1 MKLLKTKIKDLLI
14 IKTNIYKDNR
24 GFFKEI
30 EQFRI
35 LKKKFIFDCL
45 SFSKKN
51 TLRGLHL
58 QRKNQQAKI
67 ITVAHG
73 KILDVVVD
81 LRKKSKTYGKH
92 FSIEISH
99 NSDFSLFIP
108 RGFAHG
114 FIVLSDTADFEYK
127 CTDYYDPNDEGCI
140 LWNDPDLGIPWP
152 VANPVLS
159 TKDENAKRLV
169 DHHLRKYWFLVVKV
183 NLGGASMIS

>member
-1 MKLLKTKIKDLLI
+1 MRLLKTKIKGLQI
-14 IKTNIYKDNR
+14 IKTNIYKDKR

-30 EQFRI
+30 EKFKI

-58 QRKNQQAKI
+58 QQKKQQAKI
-67 ITVAHG
+67 ITVAQG

-108 RGFAHG
+108 SGFAHG
-114 FIVLSDTADFEYK
+114 FLCLSRTCLVYYK
-127 CTDYYDPNDEGCI
+127 CTNYRDEKSEI
-140 LWNDPDLGIPWP
+140 TLKWNDRALNINWP
-152 VANPVLS
+152 IKKPILS
-159 TKDENAKRLV
+159 KKD
-169 DHHLRKYWFLVVKV
+169 
-183 NLGGASMIS
+183 NLGMSFSDY

>member
-1 MKLLKTKIKDLLI
+1 MKLIKTQIKDLLI
-14 IKTNIYKDNR
+14 VKTNIYKDDR

-30 EQFRI
+30 EKFKI

-58 QRKNQQAKI
+58 QTKKSQAKI
-67 ITVAHG
+67 ITVAQG

-99 NSDFSLFIP
+99 DSDFSLFIP
-108 RGFAHG
+108 EGFAHG
-114 FIVLSDTADFEYK
+114 FMCLSKTCLVYYK
-127 CTDYYDPNDEGCI
+127 CTNYRDKKSEI
-140 LWNDPDLGIPWP
+140 TIKWNDKDLNIKWP
-152 VANPVLS
+152 IKKPILS
-159 TKDENAKRLV
+159 KKDRLGTS
-169 DHHLRKYWFLVVKV
+169 LSNY
-183 NLGGASMIS
+183 

>member
-1 MKLLKTKIKDLLI
+1 MKLIKTQIKDLLI
-14 IKTNIYKDNR
+14 VKTNIYKDNR

-30 EQFRI
+30 EKFKI

-58 QRKNQQAKI
+58 QTKKSQAKI
-67 ITVAHG
+67 ITVAQG

-99 NSDFSLFIP
+99 DSDFSLFIP
-108 RGFAHG
+108 EGFAHG
-114 FIVLSDTADFEYK
+114 FMCLSKTCLVYYK
-127 CTDYYDPNDEGCI
+127 CTNYRDKKSEI
-140 LWNDPDLGIPWP
+140 TIKWNDKNLDIKWPIKKPILSKKDRLGTS
-152 VANPVLS
+152 LS
-159 TKDENAKRLV
+159 D
-169 DHHLRKYWFLVVKV
+169 Y
-183 NLGGASMIS
+183 

>member
-1 MKLLKTKIKDLLI
+1 MRLLKTKIKDLLI

-30 EQFRI
+30 EKFKI

-58 QRKNQQAKI
+58 QRKKQQAKI
-67 ITVAHG
+67 ITVAQG

-108 RGFAHG
+108 SGFAHG
-114 FIVLSDTADFEYK
+114 FLCLSKTCLVYYK
-127 CTDYYDPNDEGCI
+127 CTNYRDKKSEI
-140 LWNDPDLGIPWP
+140 TLKWNDKALNINWPIKKPILSKKDNLGITF
-152 VANPVLS
+152 S
-159 TKDENAKRLV
+159 D
-169 DHHLRKYWFLVVKV
+169 Y
-183 NLGGASMIS
+183 

>member
-1 MKLLKTKIKDLLI
+1 MKLIKTSIKDLLI

-30 EQFRI
+30 EKFNF

-58 QRKNQQAKI
+58 QRVKSQDKI
-67 ITVAHG
+67 ITVTQG

-81 LRKKSKTYGKH
+81 LRIKSKTFGKYY
-92 FSIEISH
+92 SIEISH

-108 RGFAHG
+108 KGFAHG
-114 FIVLSDTADFEYK
+114 FLCLSKTCTIYYK
-127 CTDYYDPNDEGCI
+127 CTNYRDQKSEVTI
-140 LWNDPDLGIPWP
+140 KWNDKDLKIKWP
-152 VANPVLS
+152 IKKPILS
-159 TKDENAKRLV
+159 KKDKKGMSFSDFKL
-169 DHHLRKYWFLVVKV
+169 
-183 NLGGASMIS
+183 I

>member
-1 MKLLKTKIKDLLI
+1 MKLVKTKLEGLLI
-14 IKTNIYKDNR
+14 VKTDIYKDSR

-30 EQFRI
+30 EKFKT

-58 QRKNQQAKI
+58 QKNKSQAKI
-67 ITVAHG
+67 ITVTQG

-92 FSIEISH
+92 FSIKISD

-108 RGFAHG
+108 EGFAHG
-114 FIVLSDTADFEYK
+114 FLCLSKTCTIYYK
-127 CTDYYDPNDEGCI
+127 CTNYRDQKSEITIKWDDKNLKIKWPVRNPI
-140 LWNDPDLGIPWP
+140 LSKKDRLGI
-152 VANPVLS
+152 NLS
-159 TKDENAKRLV
+159 D
-169 DHHLRKYWFLVVKV
+169 Y
-183 NLGGASMIS
+183 

>member
-1 MKLLKTKIKDLLI
+1 MKLIKTKIKDLLI
-14 IKTNIYKDNR
+14 VKTNIYKDNR

-30 EQFRI
+30 EKFKI

-58 QRKNQQAKI
+58 QTKRSQAKI
-67 ITVAHG
+67 ITVAQG

-99 NSDFSLFIP
+99 DSDFSLFIP
-108 RGFAHG
+108 EGFAHG
-114 FIVLSDTADFEYK
+114 FMCLSKTCLVYYK
-127 CTDYYDPNDEGCI
+127 CTNYRDKKSEI
-140 LWNDPDLGIPWP
+140 TIKWNDKDLNIKWP
-152 VANPVLS
+152 IKKPILS
-159 TKDENAKRLV
+159 KKDRLGTSLS
-169 DHHLRKYWFLVVKV
+169 DY
-183 NLGGASMIS
+183 

>member
-1 MKLLKTKIKDLLI
+1 MKLIKTKIKDLLI

-30 EQFRI
+30 EKFKI
-35 LKKKFIFDCL
+35 LKKNFIFDCL

-58 QRKNQQAKI
+58 QKRRPQAKI
-67 ITVAHG
+67 ITVAQG

-81 LRKKSKTYGKH
+81 LRKKSRTFGKH

-99 NSDFSLFIP
+99 DSDFSLFIP

-114 FIVLSDTADFEYK
+114 FMCLSKTCLVYYK
-127 CTDYYDPNDEGCI
+127 CTDYRDKKSEI
-140 LWNDPDLGIPWP
+140 TLKWNDKDLNIKWPIKKPILSKKDHLGIS
-152 VANPVLS
+152 LS
-159 TKDENAKRLV
+159 D
-169 DHHLRKYWFLVVKV
+169 Y
-183 NLGGASMIS
+183 

>member
-58 QRKNQQAKI
+58 QQKKQQAKI
-67 ITVAHG
+67 ITVAQG

-108 RGFAHG
+108 SGFAHG
-114 FIVLSDTADFEYK
+114 FLCLSRTCLVYYK
-127 CTDYYDPNDEGCI
+127 CTNYRDEKSEI
-140 LWNDPDLGIPWP
+140 TLKWNDRALNINWPIKKPILSKKDNLGIS
-152 VANPVLS
+152 LS
-159 TKDENAKRLV
+159 D
-169 DHHLRKYWFLVVKV
+169 Y
-183 NLGGASMIS
+183 